1 MKNAGGL
8 ISARKRKTAYMD
20 ETLKL
25 RYTRIVKFFVL
36 LCSEGRDTRSR
47 RSMIVKTIF

>member
-20 ETLKL
+20 ETLKF
-25 RYTRIVKFFVL
+25 RYTRIVKFSVL
-36 LCSEGRDTRSR
+36 LCSERVRMQGLGVS
-47 RSMIVKTIF
+47 